1 MSPLDF
7 MFSPAAPLDKLA
19 FKSARTL
26 GTESLPQRPWAGLP
40 AQNGL
45 AFEGAPNLT
54 KLSFFRVHNGCL
66 QIASP
71 FGCYELDLGA
81 ISPSEPLGV
90 LCMQAGA
97 RLGSWTLRPSPEWRG
112 LREELA
118 DEWALKSRP
127 LENGDFEPLRLNMWA
142 RGADSSPDFWVII
155 LLPARALRVFE
166 KDGRARIETA
176 CGFLELPPGKDSEL
190 ALAGHI
196 QWGLPN
202 EDGVFVLE
210 PRLN

>member
-1 MSPLDF
+1 MSPFDF
-7 MFSPAAPLDKLA
+7 MFSPATPLDTLT
-19 FKSARTL
+19 FKRARTL
-26 GTESLPQRPWAGLP
+26 GLDSLPQRPWAGLP
-40 AQNGL
+40 AQNSL
-45 AFEGAPNLT
+45 AFEGGPHLT
-54 KLSFFRVHNGCL
+54 KPGFFRAHKDCL

-81 ISPSEPLGV
+81 LSVSEPLGV
-90 LCMQAGA
+90 LRVQAGA
-97 RLGSWTLRPSPEWRG
+97 RLGSWTLRASPEWRG
-112 LREELA
+112 LRGESP

-127 LENGDFEPLRLNMWA
+127 LGNGDFEPLHLNMWA
-142 RGADSSPDFWVII
+142 RGADSRPDFWVII
-155 LLPARALRVFE
+155 LLPSRALRVFE

-176 CGFLELPPGKDSEL
+176 SGFFELPAGKDSEL